1 MEAVVDEVAQAA
13 ELEMLRARNI
23 ALRGDLAITR
33 GQRDATQAALDKANR
48 DNDGLRTDLRKL
60 RARVDDLECL
70 YQEADRIIKRF
81 IDKEAPRAL
90 VDGTVVYYES
100 EDKGL

>member
-48 DNDGLRTDLRKL
+48 DM
-60 RARVDDLECL
+60 
-70 YQEADRIIKRF
+70 
-81 IDKEAPRAL
+81 
-90 VDGTVVYYES
+90 
-100 EDKGL
+100 